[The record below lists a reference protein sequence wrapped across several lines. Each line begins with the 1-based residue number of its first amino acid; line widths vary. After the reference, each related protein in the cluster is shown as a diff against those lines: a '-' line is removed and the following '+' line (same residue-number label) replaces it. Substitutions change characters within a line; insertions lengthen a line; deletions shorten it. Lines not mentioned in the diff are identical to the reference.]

1 MSNALAIAA
10 VTETLVQTLE
20 ANLVNAS
27 KVQNAWVS
35 SVTPDQKDKLP
46 DAGVNIFLY
55 QITPNAAFRNADL
68 PTRSADGTLLQRPQV
83 ALDLHYLFTF
93 YGDERALEPQR
104 LLGAVTLALHANPVL
119 ARNVIQLAPLVSPSQ
134 QGGVPS
140 SALDSG
146 LNVQSQLIRLTPV
159 SFTIEELSKI
169 WSFLLKVDYVLSA
182 AYVASVVLI
191 QTHDPQPPP
200 APPALSYRLAAAPF
214 MLPVISQVAA
224 SPNPA
229 APIIDQSAITVI
241 GANLSAPSTGTTQV
255 LINTVPTPASL
266 VTPNRIVL
274 TLPAQLKA
282 GIQTVQIIQPM
293 LLGSPPTPHPGA
305 GAMSGVFPFMLVP
318 AVAPSSPPGQFA
330 VRYLPSFGSP
340 PGPVIQVGV
349 VPVVKAG
356 QRVLL
361 LLSQTNP
368 VRTRLVDGGALQA
381 DSATLIFPAAGIGT
395 GNYFVQV
402 LVDGAQ
408 SALALGPGGVPVG
421 PTVVV
426 PP

>member
-46 DAGVNIFLY
+46 DPGVNIFLY
-55 QITPNAAFRNADL
+55 QVTPNAAFRNADL
-68 PTRSADGTLLQRPQV
+68 PTRSADGKLLQRPQL

-93 YGDERALEPQR
+93 YGDDKALEPQR

-119 ARNVIQLAPLVSPSQ
+119 ARNTIQLAPIVSPSQ
-134 QGGVPS
+134 PGGVPS
-140 SALDSG
+140 TALDSG

-169 WSFLLKVDYVLSA
+169 WSFLLKVDYVLST

-191 QTHDPQPPP
+191 QTDDPPPSP
-200 APPALSYRLAAAPF
+200 APPTLSYRLAAAPF
-214 MLPVISQVAA
+214 ILPVISQVVA

-229 APIIDQSAITVI
+229 TPVTDQSAIAVI
-241 GANLSAPSTGTTQV
+241 GANLSAPSGGTTEV
-255 LINTVPTPASL
+255 LINNVATPASS
-266 VTPNRIVL
+266 VTPNRVVL
-274 TLPAQLKA
+274 TLPALKA
-282 GIQTVQIIQPM
+282 GIQTVQVVQPM
-293 LLGSPPTPHPGA
+293 LLGSPPTAHPGA
-305 GAMSGVFPFMLVP
+305 GPMSGVFPFVLAP
-318 AVAPSSPPGQFA
+318 AIAPSSPAGQFA
-330 VRYLPSFGSP
+330 VRYLPAFGSP

-349 VPVVKAG
+349 IPIVKAG

-361 LLSQTNP
+361 LLSQANP
-368 VRTRLVDGGALQA
+368 VMTRLIDGGAQSA
-381 DSATLIFPAAGIGT
+381 DSATLNFPAAGIPT
-395 GNYFVQV
+395 GQYFVQV

-408 SALALGPGGVPVG
+408 SALSSGPGSTPVG
-421 PTVVV
+421 PTVAV
-426 PP
+426 P

>member
-20 ANLVNAS
+20 ANLVSAS

-46 DAGVNIFLY
+46 DPGVNIFLY

-68 PTRSADGTLLQRPQV
+68 PTRGADGKLLQRPQI

-93 YGDERALEPQR
+93 YGDDGALEPQR

-119 ARNVIQLAPLVSPSQ
+119 ARNTIQLAPIAPPNQ
-134 QGGVPS
+134 QGGLPS
-140 SALDSG
+140 TALDSG
-146 LNVQSQLIRLTPV
+146 LNMQSQLIRLTPV

-169 WSFLLKVDYVLSA
+169 WSFLLKVDYVLST

-191 QTHDPQPPP
+191 QTDDPQPPP

-214 MLPVISQVAA
+214 ILPVISQVVA

-229 APIIDQSAITVI
+229 VPITDQSSVAVI
-241 GANLSAPSTGTTQV
+241 GANLAATASGTTVV
-255 LINTVPTPASL
+255 LVNNVATPASL

-274 TLPAQLKA
+274 TLPSLLKA
-282 GIQTVQIIQPM
+282 GIQTVQVVQPS

-305 GAMSGVFPFMLVP
+305 GPMSGVFPFVLAP
-318 AVAPSSPPGQFA
+318 AIAPSSPPGQFA
-330 VRYLPSFGSP
+330 VHYLPSFGSP
-340 PGPVIQVGV
+340 PGPAIQVGV
-349 VPVVKAG
+349 VPIVRAG

-368 VRTRLVDGGALQA
+368 VRTRLIDGGAQTT
-381 DSATLIFPAAGIGT
+381 DGATLIFPAAGLST
-395 GNYFVQV
+395 GQYFVQV
-402 LVDGAQ
+402 LIDGAQ
-408 SALALGPGGVPVG
+408 SALTLGPGGAPAG

-426 PP
+426 S

>member
-55 QITPNAAFRNADL
+55 QVTPNAAFRNADL
-68 PTRSADGTLLQRPQV
+68 PTRGADGALLQRPQV

-93 YGDERALEPQR
+93 YGDEKALEPQR

-119 ARNVIQLAPLVSPSQ
+119 ARNVIQLAPLAPSQ
-134 QGGVPS
+134 QGQMPS
-140 SALDSG
+140 QALDSG
-146 LNVQSQLIRLTPV
+146 LNVQSQLIRLTPI

-191 QTHDPQPPP
+191 QTDDPQPTP

-214 MLPVISQVAA
+214 MLPVISQVVA

-255 LINTVPTPASL
+255 LINTVPAPASL

-330 VRYLPSFGSP
+330 VHYLPSFGSP

-349 VPVVKAG
+349 IPVVKAG

-368 VRTRLVDGGALQA
+368 VMTRLVDGGALQA
-381 DSATLIFPAAGIGT
+381 DSATLIFPAAAITSGQ
-395 GNYFVQV
+395 YFVQV

-408 SALALGPGGVPVG
+408 SALALGPATPVG

-426 PP
+426 P